1 MKFMIKKIII
11 TGGAGFIG
19 SHLLEELLKNNY
31 ELIVIDNLSTGFIDN
46 IEKYLEKIH
55 FINEDL
61 ESIDLNNFDGINAF
75 FHLAAQTSV
84 PYSIENFYNSSK
96 SNILGSLKVIEYCS
110 NKSIPLIY
118 ASSSAVY
125 GNMSFGNEN
134 DNIDL
139 LSPYSVDKYS
149 MELYADYAHKIK
161 KLNSFGN
168 RFFNVYGPRQ
178 DPNSPYS
185 GVISIFVNRLLK
197 KQKIYVNGGYQT
209 RDFIFVKDVV
219 KCLLES
225 LNFLENNSGSFISN
239 ILTGKSIS
247 INDLVNQL
255 SSILNYNAE
264 CVYKDLDPSD
274 PEKSSGSIKNMEKLL
289 KVNSKKFTNVESGL
303 IKTIEWIKKNQ

>member
-46 IEKYLEKIH
+46 IKKFLDKIH
-55 FINEDL
+55 FINDDL
-61 ESIDLNNFDGINAF
+61 ESIDLNKFDGISAF

-84 PYSIENFYNSSK
+84 PYSIENFYSSSK

-125 GNMSFGNEN
+125 GNMSFGDEN
-134 DNIDL
+134 GKIDL

-161 KLNSFGN
+161 KLNSFGH

-209 RDFIFVKDVV
+209 RDFVFVKDVV
-219 KCLLES
+219 KCLLKS
-225 LNFLENNSGSFISN
+225 LNFLENNSGNFISN

-255 SSILNYNAE
+255 SSILNFNAE
-264 CVYKDLDPSD
+264 CVYRDLDPSD

-289 KVNSKKFTNVESGL
+289 KVDSKKFTVFESGL